1 MLPWMRRLAAQCTD
15 NELERLMSTIMSIPF
30 TPAPQDPPER
40 QAGMTPNPW
49 TPGANHCAEA
59 ALGVKFDL
67 GKPDWSLL
75 PWDALGPVVEVMMFG
90 ARKYG
95 PDNWRDVPDAGR
107 RYWSAAQRH
116 LIAHLQGEP
125 TDEESG
131 LPHLA
136 HAACCVL
143 FLLALDQGV
152 HD

>member
-1 MLPWMRRLAAQCTD
+1 MTMADWIAK
-15 NELERLMSTIMSIPF
+15 
-30 TPAPQDPPER
+30 PPE
-40 QAGMTPNPW
+40 PW
-49 TPGANHCAEA
+49 TPGANPCAEMRIDDHLIETFGPVPPDPYFGA
-59 ALGVKFDL
+59 KHDA

-116 LIAHLQGEP
+116 LVAHLQGEP

-143 FLLALDQGV
+143 FLLAKEIEAE
-152 HD
+152 